1 MLYPLS
7 YGGGTTPAASDAGY
21 RRPDPGPP
29 PLGSA
34 RRPERPPAPA
44 ARPHPLATGARVPDL
59 AAVDPTVA
67 QLAAAVRAALGRL
80 GLPDGDP
87 ALERPK
93 DPDHGEWATTI
104 ALRVARAAGRPPREV
119 AADLAAA
126 LGDLPEVAAVEV
138 AGPGFVNFRLSAAA
152 RAALVRRVL
161 AEGEAYGRSALG
173 AGRHVNVEFVS
184 ANPTGP
190 LHLGSGRWAA
200 TGDAIAALLDATGH
214 RVTREYYVNDV
225 GEQVRRFGA
234 SLVRADRGEPPA
246 EDDYRGPHV
255 AALAADLRAAH
266 GGALLTGDVDAIA
279 DAVGAAGVDAMRSR
293 IEATLAGL
301 GVVFDV
307 WTREGSLHASGGL
320 ERALTRLRDGG
331 HTEERDGALFL
342 RTSAFGDDKDRVL
355 VRSDGR
361 PTYFASDC
369 AYLAD
374 KLGRADRCIYLL
386 GADHH
391 GYVARLRAAAACLG
405 EDPDRVEI
413 VIGQLVNLLRDGQ
426 PVKLSKRS
434 GDIVTID
441 EVLEEVG
448 PDVLRYHFLRQNLD
462 TTMDLD
468 LAVVTARSMENPVYY
483 VQYAHAR
490 VASLARQAVERGF
503 DPGDPADA
511 DLELLDH
518 PAELAL
524 LRALS
529 GLPHVVADAAEARA
543 TQRLTRYAEDLAGT
557 FHRFYAECR
566 VLVDDPDADEAARA
580 ALLASSRARYWL
592 VTAARQVLANAL
604 GILRV
609 GAPDR
614 M

>member
-1 MLYPLS
+1 M
-7 YGGGTTPAASDAGY
+7 
-21 RRPDPGPP
+21 
-29 PLGSA
+29 
-34 RRPERPPAPA
+34 
-44 ARPHPLATGARVPDL
+44 PDL

-67 QLAAAVRAALGRL
+67 QLGAAVRAALGRL

-93 DPDHGEWATTI
+93 DPDHGDWATTI
-104 ALRVARAAGRPPREV
+104 ALRVARAAGRPPRDV
-119 AADLAAA
+119 AADLARE
-126 LGDLPEVAAVEV
+126 LGDLPAVEAVEV

-152 RAALVRRVL
+152 RAALVRRIL
-161 AEGEAYGRSALG
+161 ADGAAYGRSDLG
-173 AGRHVNVEFVS
+173 GGRHVNVEFVS

-200 TGDAIAALLDATGH
+200 TGDAIAALLEATGH

-234 SLVRADRGEPPA
+234 SLVRADRGLPPA

-255 AALAADLRAAH
+255 AALAADLRALH
-266 GGALLTGDVDAIA
+266 GALLDGDVDAIA
-279 DAVGAAGVDAMRSR
+279 DAVGAAGVTEMRSR

-301 GVVFDV
+301 GVTFDV
-307 WTREGSLHASGGL
+307 WTHEGSLHASGGL
-320 ERALTRLRDGG
+320 DRALERLRDGG
-331 HTEERDGALFL
+331 HTEERDGAVFL
-342 RTSAFGDDKDRVL
+342 RTTDFGDDKDRVL

-374 KLGRADRCIYLL
+374 KLARADRCIYLL

-391 GYVARLRAAAACLG
+391 GYVARLRAAASCLG
-405 EDPDRVEI
+405 EDPARVEI
-413 VIGQLVNLLRDGQ
+413 VIGQLVNLLRDGE

-448 PDVLRYHFLRQNLD
+448 ADVLRYHFLRQNLD

-468 LAVVTARSMENPVYY
+468 LAVITATSMENPVYY

-503 DPGDPADA
+503 DPGDASDA

-529 GLPHVVADAAEARA
+529 GLPHAVADAAEARA

-566 VLVDDPDADEAARA
+566 VLVDDPDADDATRT
-580 ALLASSRARYWL
+580 ALLAASRARYWL

-609 GAPDR
+609 GAPER

>member
-1 MLYPLS
+1 M
-7 YGGGTTPAASDAGY
+7 
-21 RRPDPGPP
+21 
-29 PLGSA
+29 
-34 RRPERPPAPA
+34 
-44 ARPHPLATGARVPDL
+44 PDL

-93 DPDHGEWATTI
+93 DPDHGDWATTI
-104 ALRVARAAGRPPREV
+104 ALRVARVAGRPPRDV
-119 AADLAAA
+119 AADLARE

-152 RAALVRRVL
+152 RAGLVRRIL
-161 AEGEAYGRSALG
+161 TAGEDYGRSELG
-173 AGRHVNVEFVS
+173 GGRHVNVEFVS

-200 TGDAIAALLDATGH
+200 TGDAIAALLAATGH

-234 SLVRADRGEPPA
+234 SLVRADRGLPPE

-255 AALAADLRAAH
+255 AALAADLRVQH
-266 GGALLTGDVDAIA
+266 GALLDGDVDAIA
-279 DAVGAAGVDAMRSR
+279 DAVGAAGVTEMRAR

-301 GVVFDV
+301 GVAFDV

-320 ERALTRLRDGG
+320 DRALARLRDGG
-331 HTEERDGALFL
+331 HTDERDGALFL
-342 RTSAFGDDKDRVL
+342 RTTDFGDDKDRVL

-374 KLGRADRCIYLL
+374 KLGRAEHCIYLL

-405 EDPDRVEI
+405 EDPARVEI
-413 VIGQLVNLLRDGQ
+413 VIGQLVNLLRDGE

-448 PDVLRYHFLRQNLD
+448 SDVLRYHFLRQNLD

-468 LAVVTARSMENPVYY
+468 LAVITARSMDNPVYY

-503 DPGDPADA
+503 DPGDPAEA
-511 DLELLDH
+511 ELELLDH

-529 GLPHVVADAAEARA
+529 GLPHAVADAAEARA
-543 TQRLTRYAEDLAGT
+543 TQRLTRYAEDLAAT

-566 VLVDDPDADEAARA
+566 VLEDDPDADDATRTRM
-580 ALLASSRARYWL
+580 LASSRARYWL

-609 GAPDR
+609 GAPER